1 MEKNVTSILCYIL
14 KMEAKGSSHMVL
26 TACDIVQCHKQE
38 LHNLDMSII
47 YSCRL
52 LHV

>member
-1 MEKNVTSILCYIL
+1 MEETATSILCYIL
-14 KMEAKGSSHMVL
+14 KMEAEGSSHMLL
-26 TACDIVQCHKQE
+26 TARDTVRCHKQE
-38 LHNLDMSII
+38 LHNLDRSII